1 MQRVFL
7 SLTLK
12 TRSMKKIFVL
22 MAALF
27 TGMMAMAQ
35 NQPAKDITKVL
46 EFKNAEYNM
55 GKIPFGKPLE
65 YEVEIKNIS
74 AETVVLEKVEVGCG
88 CTTPKYEAGHKILPG
103 EVYKITLGFNGGNMG
118 PFTKFATLYFKDGM
132 SRQVKFFGEAFQE
145 PAKSS
150 GKP

>member
-1 MQRVFL
+1 MQEVFL
-7 SLTLK
+7 SLALK

-27 TGMMAMAQ
+27 TGIMVMAQ

-74 AETVVLEKVEVGCG
+74 AETVTLERVEVGCG

-118 PFTKFATLYFKDGM
+118 QFTKFATLYFKDGM
-132 SRQVKFFGEAFQE
+132 SRQVKFFGEAYQE

>member
-7 SLTLK
+7 SLALK

-27 TGMMAMAQ
+27 TGIMAMAQ

>member
-7 SLTLK
+7 SLALK

-35 NQPAKDITKVL
+35 NQPAKDISKVL

>member
-7 SLTLK
+7 SLALK

-27 TGMMAMAQ
+27 TGIMAMAQ
-35 NQPAKDITKVL
+35 TQPAKDITKVL

>member
-1 MQRVFL
+1 
-7 SLTLK
+7 
-12 TRSMKKIFVL
+12 MKKMLVL

-27 TGMMAMAQ
+27 TGLMTMAQ

-74 AETVVLEKVEVGCG
+74 TETIVLERIEVGCG

-103 EVYKITLGFNGGNMG
+103 DVYKVILGFNGGSMG
-118 PFTKFATLYFKDGM
+118 TFTKFATLYFKDGL
-132 SRQVKFFGEAFQE
+132 SRQVKFFGEAYQE
-145 PAKSS
+145 PAKTN
-150 GKP
+150 GKR

>member
-1 MQRVFL
+1 
-7 SLTLK
+7 
-12 TRSMKKIFVL
+12 MKKIFVL

-27 TGMMAMAQ
+27 TGIMAMAQ

-74 AETVVLEKVEVGCG
+74 AETVVLEKVEGGCG

>member
-7 SLTLK
+7 SLALK